1 MLTPAIGMPGMGEL
15 IVTLMIV
22 MVVFGASRLPA
33 IGESIGKA
41 VRNLKRGLAEDDN
54 IEVTPAERRV
64 VSDTNEQEPSAEVAE
79 ADVIEKK

>member
-1 MLTPAIGMPGMGEL
+1 MPSMGEL
-15 IVTLMIV
+15 IVILMIV
-22 MVVFGASRLPA
+22 TVVFGASRLPA

-64 VSDTNEQEPSAEVAE
+64 VSDTSEQEPSAEVAE